1 MIKRFIGYYR
11 PHIKLFAFDMLCA
24 FIAAGADM
32 FLPIVSGDIIDKY
45 IPAKDMRTLF
55 IWCGVLVLLF
65 ALKALMNYCVQY
77 YGHIVGVRMQYD
89 MRNEV
94 FSHLQKLPFSYFD
107 NHKTGTIMS
116 RIVNDL
122 MDVSELAHHGP
133 EDLFLSIVLFIGA
146 FIVMANVNIWLTLI
160 IFACIPVLIIFS
172 MKKRLKLADAFTEM
186 RAQIGE
192 VNATLEN
199 SISGIRVSKA
209 FENSEYELEHFRES
223 NELFVNAR
231 KKSYK
236 AMAEFFSGNNFII
249 DVLNLV
255 AIVSAGLFAING
267 AITPGEFT
275 LFIMYVSVF
284 MMPIK
289 RLVNFIEQ
297 LQSGMTGFKRFVEI
311 MDTKPEEDAPDAE
324 PLLNVKGE
332 IRFDKVSFEYE
343 NGKHVLENID
353 LTIPAGKTVAFVGPS
368 GGGKTTICN
377 LIPRF
382 YEITDGAI
390 YIDGKSI
397 NKLTRAS
404 IRENIGSVS
413 QDVFLFTGTVYEN
426 ILYGKPDA
434 EKEDVYEAAKRANIH
449 EFITSLPN
457 GYDTFVGERGVKL
470 SGGQKQRIAIARVFL
485 KNPRMLILDEATSAL
500 DNATE
505 QLIQASLTEL
515 AVGRTTLIVAHRLT
529 TIRNADE
536 IIVIDEEGIKERGSH
551 AELIEKGG
559 IYAELYNS
567 QFRI

>member
-11 PHIKLFAFDMLCA
+11 PHVKLFVFDMCCA

-32 FLPIVSGDIIDKY
+32 FLPIVSGNIVDKY
-45 IPAKDMRTLF
+45 ILEGNMRSLW
-55 IWCGVLVLLF
+55 IWCGVLVGLF
-65 ALKALMNYCVQY
+65 ALKAFMNYCVQY
-77 YGHIVGVRMQYD
+77 FGHMVGVRMQYD

-133 EDLFLSIVLFIGA
+133 EDVFLSVVLFAGS
-146 FIVMANVNIWLTLI
+146 FVVMARINIWLTLI
-160 IFACIPVLIIFS
+160 IFLCIPVLIIFS
-172 MKKRLKLADAFTEM
+172 MKKRIKLSESFTEM
-186 RAQIGE
+186 RAQVGE
-192 VNATLEN
+192 VNANLEN

-209 FENSEYELEHFRES
+209 FENSDYELSHFKES
-223 NELFVNAR
+223 NGLFVEAR
-231 KKSYK
+231 RKSYK

-249 DVLNLV
+249 DILNLI
-255 AIVSAGLFAING
+255 AIVSSGLFAINKI
-267 AITPGEFT
+267 ITPGEFT
-275 LFIMYVSVF
+275 LFIMYVTVF
-284 MMPIK
+284 MTPIK
-289 RLVNFIEQ
+289 KLVNFIEQ
-297 LQSGMTGFKRFVEI
+297 LQSGMTGFKRFTEI
-311 MDTKPEEDAPDAE
+311 MDTKPEEDAADAI
-324 PLLNVKGE
+324 PLEDVKGE
-332 IRFDKVSFEYE
+332 IRFDSVSFEYE
-343 NGKHVLENID
+343 DGKHVLTGID

-382 YEITDGAI
+382 YEISEGSI
-390 YIDGKSI
+390 SIDGKDI
-397 NKLTRAS
+397 RTLTRS
-404 IRENIGSVS
+404 SVRENIGSVS

-426 ILYGKPDA
+426 ILYGRPDA
-434 EKEDVYEAAKRANIH
+434 EYDEVVEAAKRANIH
-449 EFITSLPN
+449 EFILTLPD
-457 GYDTFVGERGVKL
+457 GYETFVGERGVKL

-485 KNPRMLILDEATSAL
+485 KNPPMLILDEATSAL

-536 IIVIDEEGIKERGSH
+536 IIVIDEEGIKERGTH
-551 AELIEKGG
+551 KELVELGG
-559 IYAELYNS
+559 IYSELYNS